1 MKKIIANGISWVTDG
16 KSTKKLG
23 LPENIVLDVEDNVKN
38 GDIAD
43 ILSDEFGYPIDSIE
57 EIRGGITA
65 HDIDLLLKAQKKL
78 SSDIYNTL
86 VNLLMQ
92 YGATSRETSIKFDW
106 DGGCAP
112 SLASVNFGDDL
123 CDTYITSIYVDG
135 RYIYIDLNAYY
146 LQEDVEDVL
155 ITEEPNADDGVML
168 DIMSCITTFFS
179 EGDI

>member
-1 MKKIIANGISWVTDG
+1 MKKIIVNGINWETDG
-16 KSTKKLG
+16 ESASALG
-23 LPENIVLDVEDNVKN
+23 LPNDVVLDVEDDVKN
-38 GDIAD
+38 EDIAD
-43 ILSDEFGYPIDSIE
+43 ILSDEFGYLIDCIE

-65 HDIDLLLKAQKKL
+65 HDIDLLLKAQKNL

-112 SLASVNFGDDL
+112 SLASVNFRDELSDA
-123 CDTYITSIYVDG
+123 YITSIYVDG
-135 RYIYIDLNAYY
+135 HWIYIDLHAYY

-155 ITEEPNADDGVML
+155 ITEEPNADNGVML